1 VTTIALKVRL
11 VHRTKYNTFGPNDEP
26 FSLKLITLL
35 FGYKTKE
42 LEGFWTTNHL
52 LSPFHAGPFFDISF
66 CMWLPCFKH
75 GTKSKKR
82 ITMFLALFASCA
94 CSRILSWVTIY
105 LWSKVVCFVFSHWD
119 LPNHALDVVLLISL
133 ESSWWVRLHWLGLR
147 LFGTTVWELL
157 IIESFSQW
165 NKIKTENCIGIWG
178 CSSCYWKA
186 LGESDLIKFISQF
199 SERYWFLSTL
209 CCWKFKQ
216 MAKIGFGW
224 MCSHLGPQFL
234 HIAKKNYYLILKM

>member
-1 VTTIALKVRL
+1 MTTIALKVRL
-11 VHRTKYNTFGPNDEP
+11 VHRTKYNTFGPNEEEP
-26 FSLKLITLL
+26 CSLKLVTLL

-105 LWSKVVCFVFSHWD
+105 LWRVYFTISRKIMIFWVDFVAGNSNKWQK
-119 LPNHALDVVLLISL
+119 LGLDECVHT
-133 ESSWWVRLHWLGLR
+133 WANRHRLH
-147 LFGTTVWELL
+147 
-157 IIESFSQW
+157 
-165 NKIKTENCIGIWG
+165 
-178 CSSCYWKA
+178 
-186 LGESDLIKFISQF
+186 
-199 SERYWFLSTL
+199 
-209 CCWKFKQ
+209 
-216 MAKIGFGW
+216 
-224 MCSHLGPQFL
+224 
-234 HIAKKNYYLILKM
+234 